1 MPHTIVEYSDNLVE
15 DGDIP
20 GLLQKI
26 AAKLCDLDGVF
37 PIGGVRVRAYRCSE
51 YVIADGK
58 DDYAFV
64 HTVVKLGAGRP
75 VAFKE
80 RFFDE
85 LFTLIEA
92 HFAEI
97 ASRRYLALSM
107 YVEEADEAGS
117 YKHNNIHRKFKA
129 PPA

>member
-1 MPHTIVEYSDNLVE
+1 MAIFPAFCRRSPPSSATS
-15 DGDIP
+15 
-20 GLLQKI
+20 
-26 AAKLCDLDGVF
+26 DGVF

>member
-1 MPHTIVEYSDNLVE
+1 MPHVIVEYSDNLVE
-15 DGDIP
+15 AGNIP
-20 GLLQKI
+20 GLLERM
-26 AAKLCDLDGVF
+26 AAKLCDSGGVL

-64 HTVVKLGAGRP
+64 HIVVKLGGGRP
-75 VAFKE
+75 AAFKE

-85 LFTLIEA
+85 LFALIKA

-107 YVEEADEAGS
+107 YVEDVDEAGS

-129 PPA
+129 QPA